1 MRFLL
6 GVIFGALLTV
16 GIAFVADSYVTT
28 DAAADTTTRRIVN
41 WDVAEERL
49 RVFTTAVRTGWDRLE
64 REINGLT

>member
-28 DAAADTTTRRIVN
+28 DAAADTTTRHC
-41 WDVAEERL
+41 
-49 RVFTTAVRTGWDRLE
+49 GS
-64 REINGLT
+64 